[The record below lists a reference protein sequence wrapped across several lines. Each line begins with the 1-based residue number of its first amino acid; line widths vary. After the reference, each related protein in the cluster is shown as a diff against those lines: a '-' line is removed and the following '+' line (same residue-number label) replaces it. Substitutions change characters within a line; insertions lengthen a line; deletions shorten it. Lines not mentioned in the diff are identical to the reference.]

1 MIYLVLAVIF
11 LHLISAPIV
20 VSADVNVDT
29 DKGDGNMIVRVM
41 LIPVYKKKINTN
53 EIKEKISGQS
63 HDIVED
69 EEKTRPSN
77 GKKSF
82 LIVCAKNVLSR
93 VRVRVAD
100 LAIGLGTGDAAA
112 DGVAVGL
119 LKIMYLQACAFFGF
133 EGNTDDIRPD
143 FDNTVLVL
151 SFFGI
156 FSLCIADIIFA
167 VCTAF
172 LDKIRRGGKRRG
184 YANVAE

>member
-1 MIYLVLAVIF
+1 MIYLVLAVII
-11 LHLISAPIV
+11 LHIISAPILV
-20 VSADVNVDT
+20 GADINVDT
-29 DKGDGNMIVRVM
+29 DSGDGSMIVRVM
-41 LIPVYKKKINTN
+41 LIPVFKKKINTN
-53 EIKEKISGQS
+53 EIKEKLSGQS
-63 HDIVED
+63 HDNVED
-69 EEKTRPSN
+69 EEKTQPPN

-82 LIVCAKNVLSR
+82 LIACAKNVLSR

-100 LAIGLGTGDAAA
+100 VDIRLGTGDAAA

-119 LKIMYLQACAFFGF
+119 LKIMYLQVCAFFGF
-133 EGNTDDIRPD
+133 DGNTDDIRPD

-156 FSLCIADIIFA
+156 FSLCIADIIIA

-172 LDKIRRGGKRRG
+172 FDRIRRGGKRRG